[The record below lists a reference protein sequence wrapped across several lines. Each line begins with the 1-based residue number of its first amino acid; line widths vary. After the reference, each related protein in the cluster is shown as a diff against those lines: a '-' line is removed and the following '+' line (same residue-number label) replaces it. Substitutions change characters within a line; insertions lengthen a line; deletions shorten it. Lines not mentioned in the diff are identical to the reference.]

1 MGAEVRT
8 LPVLP
13 LRLLVVDRSRA
24 VLPLDPSRTS
34 AGACIVYGAGMVAAL
49 CALFEQQWQQATP
62 WGGQPGRGEP
72 APIDQAP
79 SEQERA
85 LLQLLLHG
93 YTDDQAARKMGVST
107 RTVGRMTADLMT
119 RLGAR
124 SRFQAGA
131 LAAQQ
136 GWLMAGAAEAAS
148 TGPASPV
155 ASGEP
160 SSLLADPR

>member
-1 MGAEVRT
+1 
-8 LPVLP
+8 
-13 LRLLVVDRSRA
+13 
-24 VLPLDPSRTS
+24 
-34 AGACIVYGAGMVAAL
+34 
-49 CALFEQQWQQATP
+49 
-62 WGGQPGRGEP
+62 
-72 APIDQAP
+72 
-79 SEQERA
+79 
-85 LLQLLLHG
+85 
-93 YTDDQAARKMGVST
+93 
-107 RTVGRMTADLMT
+107 MTADLMT